1 VQQKPGPGRAAG
13 RERPRLPA
21 VLLAVPLLVAMLAG
35 AVPAS
40 AADPPKPLTS
50 RRLFDQSR
58 PSVQLITVQYSAGLV
73 VPEPVVTQ
81 ESKRSLELIVED
93 KIRRGEVPATQAAAQ
108 GAIIDEIARDPSRWL
123 TASGNVSRTNIK
135 LTMTGSG
142 FSITP
147 DGYIVTN
154 AHVVAPK
161 DEDLKAAFLLE
172 SLRKEGGDSV
182 AVVGEGL
189 TQSQA
194 TKLVNAMVRWATSE
208 ATLADFKKKI
218 VVYGSSGS
226 GSSSPSKSRTARLVD
241 SGQQFPGK
249 DVAVVKVQ
257 ARNMATVPIGDDT
270 TLSTGDR
277 LFVLGFPGPATF
289 DPVLSND
296 SQKEPTLT
304 QGVLS
309 AKKQVKGGF
318 TILQT
323 DAGMTHGNS
332 GGPVLD
338 EQGRVVGIATVGSVD
353 PNTGREVAGLNFA
366 VPASIVKDLLGH
378 ASVAATEGQATRM
391 YREAL
396 DAFDKQWYKPT
407 LPLFEQVKAL
417 DPGHPLVAKL
427 LNDSRTAIREGRD
440 HTPLEILGLPALV
453 FGSLAAV
460 VVVGVVGGGTWLLV
474 SRRRRRRSR
483 PDPTGPGTGWG
494 SQPSQAWGA
503 DAAEPWPPQP
513 SRAWD
518 SQPAQAWG
526 ARPGQAW
533 DSQPAQAWDGQHAAA
548 WDAQPGAAP
557 AAAAPVGPQ
566 WGMPPAPAD
575 PAPTRPLGAGTPAY
589 AEQNGDWLQD
599 LQPQQLAGP
608 IAPAAADGYD
618 ESQRGGGSSRRTGAR
633 QPAASNSWWA
643 ADGSQTQEIPVAG
656 RAVPEPTPW
665 DGAEQAPATQPQWR
679 SESGEAAPPV
689 EGEWNRPAQAP
700 AREPEWGQPV
710 RPLRQAGHERDWSE
724 PARPA
729 VDTRTERA
737 EPESSGASG
746 RPHERYVQ
754 AQSASQVCWNC
765 GRHNQPT
772 LRYCE
777 ECWSV
782 LN

>member
-21 VLLAVPLLVAMLAG
+21 VLLAVPLLVAMLGG

-58 PSVQLITVQYSAGLV
+58 PSVQLITVRYSAGLG

-81 ESKRSLELIVED
+81 ESRRSLNSIVED

-108 GAIIDEIARDPSRWL
+108 GAIIDEIARNPSRWL

-161 DEDLKAAFLLE
+161 QDDLKAAFLLE

-182 AVVGEGL
+182 SVVGDGL

-194 TKLVNAMVRWATSE
+194 TKLVNAMVRWATTH

-226 GSSSPSKSRTARLVD
+226 GSSSPLKSRTARLVD

-249 DVAVVKVQ
+249 DVAVIKVQ

-270 TLSTGDR
+270 TLNTGDR

-289 DPVLSND
+289 DPMLSKD

-332 GGPVLD
+332 GGPILD
-338 EQGRVVGIATVGSVD
+338 EQGRVVGVATVGSVD

-378 ASVAATEGQATRM
+378 ANVTATEGQATRM

-417 DPGHPLVAKL
+417 DPGHPLVTRL
-427 LNDSRTAIREGRD
+427 LNDSRTGIREGRD
-440 HTPLEILGLPALV
+440 RTPLEILGLPALV

-460 VVVGVVGGGTWLLV
+460 VMVGVVGGATWLLV

-483 PDPTGPGTGWG
+483 PDPTGPGAGWG
-494 SQPSQAWGA
+494 SQPGGWGTQPSQAWGA
-503 DAAEPWPPQP
+503 DSAEPWPSQP

-518 SQPAQAWG
+518 AQPG
-526 ARPGQAW
+526 
-533 DSQPAQAWDGQHAAA
+533 QAWDGQHAAA
-548 WDAQPGAAP
+548 WDTQPGAAP
-557 AAAAPVGPQ
+557 AAAAPAGPQ

-575 PAPTRPLGAGTPAY
+575 PAPRRPLGTGTPAH

-618 ESQRGGGSSRRTGAR
+618 DSQRGGGSSRRRGAR
-633 QPAASNSWWA
+633 QPATSNSWWA

-665 DGAEQAPATQPQWR
+665 DGAEQVPPTQPQWPR
-679 SESGEAAPPV
+679 ESGEAALPV
-689 EGEWNRPAQAP
+689 EGEWNQPAQAP

-710 RPLRQAGHERDWSE
+710 RPSRQARHERDWSE

-729 VDTRTERA
+729 VYTGTKRA
-737 EPESSGASG
+737 EPESSSASG
-746 RPHERYVQ
+746 RPRERYVQ

-765 GRHNQPT
+765 GRHNRPT
-772 LRYCE
+772 LRHCE

-782 LN
+782 LS

>member
-1 VQQKPGPGRAAG
+1 MQQKPEPGRAAG

-21 VLLAVPLLVAMLAG
+21 VLLAVPLLVAMLGG

-40 AADPPKPLTS
+40 AADPPKPLTP

-81 ESKRSLELIVED
+81 ESKRSLGLIVED

-161 DEDLKAAFLLE
+161 EEDLKATFLLE

-182 AVVGEGL
+182 AAVGDGL

-249 DVAVVKVQ
+249 DVAVIKVQ

-270 TLSTGDR
+270 TLNTGDR

-289 DPVLSND
+289 DPVLSKD

-338 EQGRVVGIATVGSVD
+338 EQGRVVGVATVGSVD

-378 ASVAATEGQATRM
+378 ANVTATEGQATSM

-417 DPGHPLVAKL
+417 DPGHPLVGKL

-440 HTPLEILGLPALV
+440 RTPLEILGLSALV

-460 VVVGVVGGGTWLLV
+460 VVVGVVGGGTRLLV

-483 PDPTGPGTGWG
+483 TDPTGPGTGWG
-494 SQPSQAWGA
+494 SQPGEWGTQPSQAWGA
-503 DAAEPWPPQP
+503 ETAEPWPSQP

-518 SQPAQAWG
+518 PQPAQ
-526 ARPGQAW
+526 
-533 DSQPAQAWDGQHAAA
+533 A

-557 AAAAPVGPQ
+557 AAAAAAGPQ

-575 PAPTRPLGAGTPAY
+575 PAPTRPPRTGTPVH

-599 LQPQQLAGP
+599 LQAQQLAGP
-608 IAPAAADGYD
+608 IAPAAADGYGD
-618 ESQRGGGSSRRTGAR
+618 SQRGGGSSRRRGEC
-633 QPAASNSWWA
+633 QPAASNAWWA

-665 DGAEQAPATQPQWR
+665 DGVEQAPSTQPQWR
-679 SESGEAAPPV
+679 ESGEAALPV
-689 EGEWNRPAQAP
+689 EGEWNQSAQAP

-710 RPLRQAGHERDWSE
+710 RPSRQARHERDWSE

-729 VDTRTERA
+729 VYTGTERA

-782 LN
+782 LS

>member
-1 VQQKPGPGRAAG
+1 
-13 RERPRLPA
+13 
-21 VLLAVPLLVAMLAG
+21 MLGG

-58 PSVQLITVQYSAGLV
+58 PSVQLITVRYSAGLG

-81 ESKRSLELIVED
+81 ESKRSLGLIVED

-108 GAIIDEIARDPSRWL
+108 GAIIDEIARNPSRWL

-161 DEDLKAAFLLE
+161 QDDLKAAFLLE

-182 AVVGEGL
+182 SVVGDGL

-194 TKLVNAMVRWATSE
+194 TKLVNAMVRWATTH

-226 GSSSPSKSRTARLVD
+226 GSSSPLKSRTARLVD

-249 DVAVVKVQ
+249 DVAVIKVQ

-270 TLSTGDR
+270 TLNTGDR

-289 DPVLSND
+289 DPVLSKD

-332 GGPVLD
+332 GGPILD
-338 EQGRVVGIATVGSVD
+338 EQGRVVGVATVGSVD

-378 ASVAATEGQATRM
+378 ANVTATEGQATRM

-417 DPGHPLVAKL
+417 DPGHPLVTRL
-427 LNDSRTAIREGRD
+427 LNDSRTGIREGRD
-440 HTPLEILGLPALV
+440 RTPLEILGLPALV

-460 VVVGVVGGGTWLLV
+460 VMVGVVGGGIWLLV

-483 PDPTGPGTGWG
+483 PDPTGPGAGWG
-494 SQPSQAWGA
+494 SQPGGWGTQPSQAWGA
-503 DAAEPWPPQP
+503 DSAEPWPSQP

-518 SQPAQAWG
+518 TQPG
-526 ARPGQAW
+526 
-533 DSQPAQAWDGQHAAA
+533 QAWDGQHAAA
-548 WDAQPGAAP
+548 WDTQPGAAP
-557 AAAAPVGPQ
+557 AAAAPAGPQ

-575 PAPTRPLGAGTPAY
+575 PAPRRPLGTGTPAH

-599 LQPQQLAGP
+599 LQPQQLTGP
-608 IAPAAADGYD
+608 IAPAADGYD
-618 ESQRGGGSSRRTGAR
+618 DDSQRGGGSSRRRGAR
-633 QPAASNSWWA
+633 QPATSNSWWA

-665 DGAEQAPATQPQWR
+665 DGAEQVPPTQPQWPR
-679 SESGEAAPPV
+679 ESGEAALPV
-689 EGEWNRPAQAP
+689 EGEWNQPAQAP

-710 RPLRQAGHERDWSE
+710 RPSRQARHERDWSE

-729 VDTRTERA
+729 VYTGTKRA
-737 EPESSGASG
+737 EPESSSASG
-746 RPHERYVQ
+746 RPRERYVQ

-782 LN
+782 LS